1 MICPKCG
8 TTEITVPGACPD
20 CSDTLPP
27 FADNFGD
34 ATVVTPHPSTQSA
47 SSTGPLAVG
56 QAFGVR
62 YHVIKVLGVG
72 GMGAVYQVWDAEL
85 GQGVALKVV
94 RPEAAGDPAA
104 AREME
109 RRFKQEL
116 VLARQVTHKNVVR
129 IHDLGEINGI
139 KYITMPYLEG
149 SDLATV
155 LKRDGKLAVPAALS
169 IIRDVVAGLVAAHE
183 AGIVHRD
190 LKPANI
196 MLVKDHAIIM
206 DFGIARSAT
215 SQGPSEPSDRPVPD
229 RRRAPGAADLTMAG
243 TILGTVRYMAP
254 EQAKGESVDQR
265 ADLYAL
271 GLIFSDMLLGSRARK
286 AGRRLRGAEAANR
299 KSAAAGAQRRRDD
312 S

>member
-1 MICPKCG
+1 
-8 TTEITVPGACPD
+8 
-20 CSDTLPP
+20 
-27 FADNFGD
+27 
-34 ATVVTPHPSTQSA
+34 
-47 SSTGPLAVG
+47 
-56 QAFGVR
+56 
-62 YHVIKVLGVG
+62 
-72 GMGAVYQVWDAEL
+72 MGAVYQVWDAEL
-85 GQGVALKVV
+85 GQGVALKVI

-139 KYITMPYLEG
+139 KYITMPYLDG

-206 DFGIARSAT
+206 DFGIARSAA
-215 SQGPSEPSDRPVPD
+215 SEGASDSSDRPVPD
-229 RRRAPGAADLTMAG
+229 RRRAPGEADLTMTG

-271 GLIFSDMLLGSRARK
+271 GLIFSDMLLGARTRK

-299 KSAAAGAQRRRDD
+299 KSAAARAQRRRDD

>member
-1 MICPKCG
+1 MKCPNCG
-8 TTEITVPGACPD
+8 AQVAAPGRCHACR
-20 CSDTLPP
+20 T
-27 FADNFGD
+27 F
-34 ATVVTPHPSTQSA
+34 VTPVATA
-47 SSTGPLAVG
+47 SSPDDEETQTSVTPTPKPGFGRPTVSAATRALTSDIPPGGAADDGDSNTGPLAVG
-56 QAFGVR
+56 QAFGAR

-85 GQGVALKVV
+85 GQGVALKVI
-94 RPEAAGDPAA
+94 RPEAAGDPIA

-116 VLARQVTHKNVVR
+116 VLARQVTHRNVVR

-155 LKRDGKLAVPAALS
+155 LKREGKLAVPVALR
-169 IIRDVVAGLVAAHE
+169 IVRDVAAGLVAAHE

-196 MLVKDHAIIM
+196 MLVADHAIIM

-215 SQGPSEPSDRPVPD
+215 GKTSPQPPDQGSSRRP
-229 RRRAPGAADLTMAG
+229 AAAGAAADITVTGITLG
-243 TILGTVRYMAP
+243 TIKYMAP
-254 EQAKGESVDQR
+254 EQAKGETVDQR

-271 GLIFSDMLLGSRARK
+271 GLIFSDLLLGA
-286 AGRRLRGAEAANR
+286 
-299 KSAAAGAQRRRDD
+299 
-312 S
+312 

>member
-1 MICPKCG
+1 M
-8 TTEITVPGACPD
+8 
-20 CSDTLPP
+20 
-27 FADNFGD
+27 
-34 ATVVTPHPSTQSA
+34 
-47 SSTGPLAVG
+47 AVG

-85 GQGVALKVV
+85 GQGVALKVI
-94 RPEAAGDPAA
+94 RPEAAGDPEA

-139 KYITMPYLEG
+139 KYITMPYLDG

-196 MLVKDHAIIM
+196 MLVGGSRDHH
-206 DFGIARSAT
+206 GLR
-215 SQGPSEPSDRPVPD
+215 DRPVRHRPGRQRVVRPAGARPKARSRRD
-229 RRRAPGAADLTMAG
+229 RSHHDGNHPRHRQ
-243 TILGTVRYMAP
+243 VH
-254 EQAKGESVDQR
+254 
-265 ADLYAL
+265 
-271 GLIFSDMLLGSRARK
+271 GSRT
-286 AGRRLRGAEAANR
+286 G
-299 KSAAAGAQRRRDD
+299 QR
-312 S
+312 

>member
-1 MICPKCG
+1 MN
-8 TTEITVPGACPD
+8 PGSPPD
-20 CSDTLPP
+20 PAED
-27 FADNFGD
+27 DR
-34 ATVVTPHPSTQSA
+34 TVVTPRPGSA
-47 SSTGPLAVG
+47 AGGSATGPLAVG
-56 QAFGVR
+56 QAFGAR

-85 GQGVALKVV
+85 GQGVALKVI
-94 RPEAAGDPAA
+94 RPEAAGDAEA
-104 AREME
+104 VREME

-155 LKRDGKLAVPAALS
+155 LKRDGKLALPVALP

-196 MLVKDHAIIM
+196 MLVGTHAIIR
-206 DFGIARSAT
+206 DFGIARSA
-215 SQGPSEPSDRPVPD
+215 SGEAPD
-229 RRRAPGAADLTMAG
+229 
-243 TILGTVRYMAP
+243 
-254 EQAKGESVDQR
+254 
-265 ADLYAL
+265 
-271 GLIFSDMLLGSRARK
+271 
-286 AGRRLRGAEAANR
+286 
-299 KSAAAGAQRRRDD
+299 
-312 S
+312 